1 MPADLYDV
9 LGVPNDASAD
19 AIKRA
24 YRGRVREYHP
34 DQNDHPDGDEQFK
47 LVRTANDVLSDPAER
62 KTYDRL
68 GHREYVEKH
77 LDSLPP
83 VSVFPDDAL
92 PEDSTTDESAT
103 SGSTTDSTTTSTT
116 SAATNTSDSRGSDSR
131 TSGSRSS
138 SGSNSTASGR
148 SGYGS
153 AGADGSSST
162 GRSSSNQSSERSSSA
177 QSSSTSQSPTEERSA
192 TEGASSDTDGRST
205 TAGADRSS
213 WDAATNTTQSATSD
227 STVSAGE
234 RRRRGLKRWY
244 GVVAVALLVYLG
256 GLAAYAYPRL
266 GAMQGFVADVT
277 ASPVSALMGAFPLVP
292 PSEYV
297 LGAVR
302 TATAG
307 TPALGLLLLAGT
319 ILLPLVVLTA
329 IGQFGRGAAWLYAV
343 PSLGPAVCIA
353 VWTVVAVP
361 TAVALLGLVV
371 LPVLSGGG
379 FLVDV
384 GRYLRATR

>member
-9 LGVPNDASAD
+9 LGVPDDASAEEL
-19 AIKRA
+19 KRA

-34 DQNDHPDGDEQFK
+34 DQNDHPDGDAQFK
-47 LVRTANDVLSDPAER
+47 LVKTANDVLSDPAER

-77 LDSLPP
+77 LDGLPP

-92 PEDSTTDESAT
+92 PDDSTTDESTA
-103 SGSTTDSTTTSTT
+103 SGATTDSTATSTT
-116 SAATNTSDSRGSDSR
+116 STATD
-131 TSGSRSS
+131 TSGSRTTGSRTTDSGAS
-138 SGSNSTASGR
+138 SGSSSTASSR
-148 SGYGS
+148 DGYGS
-153 AGADGSSST
+153 AGTDNSSST
-162 GRSSSNQSSERSSSA
+162 DRSSSSQSSSGRSSSTTQSS
-177 QSSSTSQSPTEERSA
+177 TEARSA
-192 TEGASSDTDGRST
+192 TEGASNDTDSQTT

-213 WDAATNTTQSATSD
+213 WDAATNTAQSATTE

-244 GVVAVALLVYLG
+244 GVVAAALLVYLG
-256 GLAAYAYPRL
+256 GLGAYAYPRL
-266 GAMQGFVADVT
+266 GALQSFVGEVT
-277 ASPVSALMGAFPLVP
+277 ASPVSALTGAFPLVP

-297 LGAVR
+297 VDAVR
-302 TATAG
+302 AATAG

-329 IGQFGRGAAWLYAV
+329 IGQFGRGAAWLYAL
-343 PSLGPAVCIA
+343 PSLGPAVCLA
-353 VWTVVAVP
+353 VWSVVAVP

-371 LPVLSGGG
+371 LPVLSGSG